1 MALLNK
7 ISPASP
13 VRASFCCLRLQFV
26 PAWQT
31 SLCLHMCRFVLL
43 MLACASSQTGLLWA
57 CLNECLLAN
66 KMLHSMLTRRSP
78 LKLQID
84 LSSWLLLKQVDWSS
98 TCHIDNIM
106 QTLYYPCLYYPYT
119 SVERKRMFR
128 TKQFWLP
135 LTSIIV
141 WLKTLSHFSKYVLCS
156 TQERKLFCVKYL
168 KVFCLFFSHKMLLN
182 QMLVANCTMA
192 FSEMQNRFKIK

>member
-1 MALLNK
+1 MRLFSSLAPGGAAKQDLSSFSSSRQFLLPEVA
-7 ISPASP
+7 ICS
-13 VRASFCCLRLQFV
+13 
-26 PAWQT
+26 
-31 SLCLHMCRFVLL
+31 SLTNFTLHMCRFVLL

-168 KVFCLFFSHKMLLN
+168 KVFWVFFH
-182 QMLVANCTMA
+182 
-192 FSEMQNRFKIK
+192 IKCFLIRCW